1 MAKAYIPADVGPG
14 WWRDIPGYGGKYR
27 ASRAGDCGR
36 KGRMRKVIFYL
47 GTGFANVKY
56 EEIMEF
62 EDGTTDEEIS
72 EIFHDWYEEK
82 LDASW
87 WDIKE

>member
-1 MAKAYIPADVGPG
+1 
-14 WWRDIPGYGGKYR
+14 
-27 ASRAGDCGR
+27 
-36 KGRMRKVIFYL
+36 MRKVKFYL
-47 GTGFANVKY
+47 GTGFVCSAH

-62 EDGTTDEEIS
+62 DDDTTDEEIS

-87 WDIKE
+87 WDIEE

>member
-1 MAKAYIPADVGPG
+1 MVDGRQKYSGADDVG
-14 WWRDIPGYGGKYR
+14 DLN
-27 ASRAGDCGR
+27 GR
-36 KGRMRKVIFYL
+36 KVRMRKVKFYL
-47 GTGFANVKY
+47 GTGFANATH

-62 EDGTTDEEIS
+62 EDGTSDEEIS
-72 EIFHDWYEEK
+72 EVFRDWYEGK